1 MSPFEKSRFY
11 RPKSETESA
20 LNGPVTDRRAS
31 FTRRF
36 RLGLLHVSGQAPQH
50 ARDVP
55 LAQPPPSSTPPPSC
69 SCGRR
74 RAASTARASSEGAAR
89 ARLEREEGGL
99 LHNPL
104 GPWRRP
110 RSPARR
116 SARRRRRRGRR
127 RRPRDDAGAHRREA
141 RGFEQMLRQNAAME
155 RLWSA
160 CTLQAR
166 GRGGV
171 CNVPTDVL
179 PGDAGGRSRL
189 MVVPAGPIPVIKIGG
204 KRAREAL
211 QLRCYY
217 AAAA

>member
-1 MSPFEKSRFY
+1 MQLWQKESLEY
-11 RPKSETESA
+11 R
-20 LNGPVTDRRAS
+20 
-31 FTRRF
+31 TR
-36 RLGLLHVSGQAPQH
+36 VK
-50 ARDVP
+50 
-55 LAQPPPSSTPPPSC
+55 
-69 SCGRR
+69 
-74 RAASTARASSEGAAR
+74 
-89 ARLEREEGGL
+89 ARLEKKEALEAVKAASKAKREAKAA
-99 LHNPL
+99 
-104 GPWRRP
+104 
-110 RSPARR
+110 ARET
-116 SARRRRRRGRR
+116 A
-127 RRPRDDAGAHRREA
+127 AAAHVAHRREA

-171 CNVPTDVL
+171 CIVPTDVL

>member
-1 MSPFEKSRFY
+1 MAEGEQRVP
-11 RPKSETESA
+11 
-20 LNGPVTDRRAS
+20 RA
-31 FTRRF
+31 RQAKA
-36 RLGLLHVSGQAPQH
+36 RLELG
-50 ARDVP
+50 
-55 LAQPPPSSTPPPSC
+55 
-69 SCGRR
+69 
-74 RAASTARASSEGAAR
+74 SSEKRGAFSIPSPQPLRALEAAKVACKAKREAKTAAR
-89 ARLEREEGGL
+89 AT
-99 LHNPL
+99 
-104 GPWRRP
+104 
-110 RSPARR
+110 
-116 SARRRRRRGRR
+116 SAAAGRR
-127 RRPRDDAGAHRREA
+127 AHRREA

-211 QLRCYY
+211 QLRCSCLTRCRLGQTCITSRRVPSFQRRLSTRDLHLSSI
-217 AAAA
+217 

>member
-127 RRPRDDAGAHRREA
+127 RRPRDDAPTGARR
-141 RGFEQMLRQNAAME
+141 AALSRCSGRMPP
-155 RLWSA
+155 WSA
-160 CTLQAR
+160 YGAPAPYRPEAGAASATCPPMCCPAT
-166 GRGGV
+166 RGGAV
-171 CNVPTDVL
+171 ASWSSRPA
-179 PGDAGGRSRL
+179 PFPSSRL
-189 MVVPAGPIPVIKIGG
+189 AASA
-204 KRAREAL
+204 RAR
-211 QLRCYY
+211 RCSY